1 MAIRCSTGCVAP
13 DEGAAHVLNK
23 NIGLESIMRTLY
35 VFALAAA
42 ASFATL
48 SPAAAQE
55 PATAGTPS
63 TTVQVT
69 GVPGARYKVDSE
81 ELAVYR
87 GTYLLS
93 DGRVMVV
100 RNRGKRFFAEIDGD
114 RRAEL
119 IPVGPRIFV
128 APERDVI
135 MMFDEVYNGRLN
147 DVVIR
152 PRRQIG

>member
-1 MAIRCSTGCVAP
+1 
-13 DEGAAHVLNK
+13 
-23 NIGLESIMRTLY
+23 MRTLY

-48 SPAAAQE
+48 SPAAAQA
-55 PATAGTPS
+55 PASAGTPS

-81 ELAVYR
+81 ELAGYR

>member
-1 MAIRCSTGCVAP
+1 
-13 DEGAAHVLNK
+13 
-23 NIGLESIMRTLY
+23 MRTLY

-42 ASFATL
+42 ASLAAL
-48 SPAAAQE
+48 SPAAAQA

-81 ELAVYR
+81 ELAGYR

>member
-1 MAIRCSTGCVAP
+1 
-13 DEGAAHVLNK
+13 
-23 NIGLESIMRTLY
+23 MRTLY

-63 TTVQVT
+63 TTVHVT